1 MRLTSL
7 ILCAIFI
14 LFGCGSDETSAPIE
28 QKPNYFPNAVGSR
41 WVYRNSDGLQW
52 TREVSGETEIE
63 GKEYRIFTD
72 IPPIKATEF
81 DFLKS
86 IYHRVTPNQILSVVG
101 EKVEHF
107 TQTELP
113 KAVQDEFAGLE
124 LTAVA
129 EPISYPELVLL
140 QTPLLPNLQ
149 WDAFNVKVDGNII
162 LQNLALLQIP
172 FEMDISVKVEVVAE
186 SPVETPAGNFEQAY
200 RIEYQ
205 TEIIRT
211 LFSGDETI
219 DHNLTVWF
227 VPHVGIV
234 KTENEQGVTE
244 LIEYDLVPT
253 IEE

>member
-14 LFGCGSDETSAPIE
+14 LFGCGSDDTPAPME
-28 QKPNYFPNAVGSR
+28 RKPSYFPDAVGSR

-52 TREVSGETEIE
+52 TREVSGETNID
-63 GKEYRIFTD
+63 GKDYRIFED
-72 IPPIKATEF
+72 MLPIQTTEF
-81 DFLKS
+81 DLLKS
-86 IYHRVTPNQILSVVG
+86 IYHRVTSNQVLSVVG
-101 EKVEHF
+101 EQIEHYV
-107 TQTELP
+107 QTELP
-113 KAVQDEFAGLE
+113 IAVQEEFAGLE
-124 LTAVA
+124 LTAVV

-140 QTPLLPNLQ
+140 QTPLIPNLQ
-149 WDAFNVKVDGNII
+149 WDAFNVKVEGNII

-172 FEMDISVKVEVVAE
+172 FEVHISVKVAVVAE
-186 SPVETPAGNFEQAY
+186 RPLETPIENFGQTY

-205 TEIIRT
+205 TEITRT

-219 DHNLTVWF
+219 NHNLTVWF

-234 KTENEQGVTE
+234 KTENEDGLTE